1 MLQSPPMDW
10 EPLIAAATAARARA
24 YAPYSHFD
32 VGAALLMEDG
42 SIHAAANVENCIP
55 SLGICA
61 ERNAMAAAASAGL
74 RRPQAVAV
82 IADMTP
88 PAAPCGLCRQ
98 TLAEFARDLSDLP
111 ILLVNLQGERQET
124 TLAELLPRPFSL
136 PG

>member
-1 MLQSPPMDW
+1 MSPTMNW
-10 EPLIAAATAARARA
+10 EPLIVAATAARARA

-61 ERNAMAAAASAGL
+61 ERNAMAAAASAGC
-74 RRPQAVAV
+74 RRPQAAVV

-98 TLAEFARDLSDLP
+98 TLAEFARELPDLP
-111 ILLVNLQGERQET
+111 ILLVNLQGERQVT